1 MNISIYEYLVSF
13 FWFRKKFLLV
23 VVFYWKMLLWVVT
36 RINKLLLWVLSKNQS
51 AFPGYLICFNGTA
64 LMKKCILTINI
75 LQFMYFVVNYFVPYD
90 KWSGIHPCT
99 GEHHM
104 FCTHNQLAAAMIP
117 DDNNAR
123 EIIRYII
130 DMQKRIKFLRV
141 ISSHVQI
148 PKPIFFL
155 RAHCNGK
162 RGLFLFM
169 YRKYCYYFPS
179 SFCSKV

>member
-1 MNISIYEYLVSF
+1 MKSIMNISIYEYLVSF

-75 LQFMYFVVNYFVPYD
+75 LQFIHFVVNYFVPYD

-104 FCTHNQLAAAMIP
+104 FCTHKQSTFSLYCSG
-117 DDNNAR
+117 
-123 EIIRYII
+123 EYIYV
-130 DMQKRIKFLRV
+130 L
-141 ISSHVQI
+141 ISWGQI
-148 PKPIFFL
+148 PFWFICQ
-155 RAHCNGK
+155 RA
-162 RGLFLFM
+162 
-169 YRKYCYYFPS
+169 
-179 SFCSKV
+179 